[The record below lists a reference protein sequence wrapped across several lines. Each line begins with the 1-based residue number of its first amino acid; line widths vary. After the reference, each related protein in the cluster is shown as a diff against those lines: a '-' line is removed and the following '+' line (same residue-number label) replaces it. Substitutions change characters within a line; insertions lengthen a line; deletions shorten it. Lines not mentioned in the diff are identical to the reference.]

1 MKKLLVVGLLL
12 LSMAF
17 ALDYFVNG
25 DKALQ
30 DTVEKVFAD
39 WLGLEPKLELN
50 ANKDAKNTISYG
62 KTELFG
68 PDTYSLSVQEQA
80 DESKIKVILNP
91 STPDMLERVIYHE
104 TGLLIGLETR
114 KKGIMNPAISDSTAV
129 LGELEAM
136 QLSDLYKYDKA
147 DLNQDGQIDFYDLI
161 ELAKAFGQQ
170 GINSRA
176 DLNSDGVVDSKDLE
190 ILKESYVFGSPS
202 PTAKNNNEESDF
214 AQENQQSNDP
224 FESEFLD
231 NFDNSSAENQD
242 NNPEQNNP

>member
-1 MKKLLVVGLLL
+1 MKKLLLLGLLFF
-12 LSMAF
+12 SIAF

-39 WLGLEPKLELN
+39 WFGLEPKLEVN
-50 ANKDAKNTISYG
+50 PNKDAKNTISYG

-80 DESKIKVILNP
+80 DESKIKVLVNP
-91 STPDMLERVIYHE
+91 SSPDLLERIIYHE
-104 TGLLIGLETR
+104 SGLLIGLEPK
-114 KKGIMNPAISDSTAV
+114 KKGVMNPAITDGKSE
-129 LGELEAM
+129 LGELEAL
-136 QLSDLYKYDKA
+136 QLSNLYKYDKA

-161 ELAKAFGQQ
+161 ELSKAFGQQ

-176 DLNSDGVVDSKDLE
+176 DLNSDGVVDNKDLE

-202 PTAKNNNEESDF
+202 PTARSSNEESDF
-214 AQENQQSNDP
+214 AQDSQQNTDP
-224 FESEFLD
+224 LESEFLD
-231 NFDNSSAENQD
+231 NYDNFSPENRDD
-242 NNPEQNNP
+242 NPDQNNP